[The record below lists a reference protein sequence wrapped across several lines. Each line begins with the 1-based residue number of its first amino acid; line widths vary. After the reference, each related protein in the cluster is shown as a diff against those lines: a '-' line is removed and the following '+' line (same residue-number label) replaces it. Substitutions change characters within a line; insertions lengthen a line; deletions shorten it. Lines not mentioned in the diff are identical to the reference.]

1 MSPEITG
8 EKKRLRAVAA
18 QRSRVFEAAR
28 SNPRCWYDTN
38 ICTHLNYTLE
48 KMQNE
53 SIYIMCI
60 YIYACMNAC
69 VVKPENTQILES
81 ILSWI
86 FRNDQHGFRSA
97 GMIMYVG
104 LCVHDTVYIV
114 CV

>member
-53 SIYIMCI
+53 SIYIYMYVYICMHECMCGKTRKHPNFGI
-60 YIYACMNAC
+60 HF
-69 VVKPENTQILES
+69 VVDFQKRPA
-81 ILSWI
+81 W
-86 FRNDQHGFRSA
+86 FPVRRND
-97 GMIMYVG
+97 YV
-104 LCVHDTVYIV
+104 CRIV
-114 CV
+114 CA